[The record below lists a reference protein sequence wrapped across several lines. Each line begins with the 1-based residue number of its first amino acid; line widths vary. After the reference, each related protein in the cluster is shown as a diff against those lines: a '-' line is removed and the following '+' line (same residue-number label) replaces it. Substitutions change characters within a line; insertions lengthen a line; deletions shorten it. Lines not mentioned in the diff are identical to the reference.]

1 MKQTVVALISIGL
14 VMAAVSGF
22 ALAKD
27 NKALAKKHAKIERE
41 FPDVQHI
48 KADDETMDE
57 RNDVVIFDVRE
68 KAEFDV
74 SHLEGAIQ
82 VDPGITTKELLS
94 KYADIIEGKKVVFY
108 CSVGQ
113 RSSNL
118 AHQSQSTLIDKGA
131 TAAYNLEGGIFNWH
145 NEQRD
150 LVAND
155 HTPTNVVHPY
165 NAYWGRMVND
175 QSKTAYKPEQ

>member
-1 MKQTVVALISIGL
+1 MKTSLKILIGTGL
-14 VMAAVSGF
+14 IMSTLSGL
-22 ALAKD
+22 AIAKD
-27 NKALAKKHAKIERE
+27 NKALAKQHAKIERQ

-48 KADDETMDE
+48 KADDEALEEMS
-57 RNDVVIFDVRE
+57 DVVIFDVRE
-68 KAEFDV
+68 KSEFEV

-82 VDPGITTKELLS
+82 VDPGITTKELLA
-94 KYADIIEGKKVVFY
+94 KYADVIEGKKVVFY

-113 RSSNL
+113 RSSHL
-118 AHQSQSTLIDKGA
+118 ASQSQSTLIDKGA
-131 TAAYNLEGGIFNWH
+131 TGAYNLEGGIFNWH

-150 LVAND
+150 LVSND

-175 QSKTAYKPEQ
+175 RSKTSYKPVK